1 VAHSGFGGGA
11 VAGALTRAEVF
22 RDANQKLTTARNF
35 DSGRWAFNQA
45 RNDKSLQSRL
55 AVNEETN
62 SFIDRS
68 GRTVEYDSIQQV
80 GGKAYYM
87 RQGQWVDSTDNA
99 KLKERVVQLYSD
111 EYFDLLRKNK
121 DFARSQRL
129 GWATSVNIGEER
141 IVVEKDGKRVDEELL
156 KKSQSLPQVPSGETF
171 QRNGFGGQQQFEQ
184 QRFQNFDRQGLN
196 QIPNEINQA
205 VPVRDGNDEAPQQQ
219 EEQR

>member
-1 VAHSGFGGGA
+1 
-11 VAGALTRAEVF
+11 
-22 RDANQKLTTARNF
+22 
-35 DSGRWAFNQA
+35 
-45 RNDKSLQSRL
+45 
-55 AVNEETN
+55 
-62 SFIDRS
+62 
-68 GRTVEYDSIQQV
+68 VEYDSIQQV

-87 RQGQWVDSTDNA
+87 RQGQWVDSTDNT

-184 QRFQNFDRQGLN
+184 QRFQNFDRQGFN